1 MKKVIFFVA
10 VSAFLGFMALG
21 SVASADSTVPLSNF
35 TGNIQSGVM
44 SVGETVMQFG
54 AGARVHANA
63 VNRGSGA
70 GNQWGNSNTG
80 SSGGDFQF
88 GSSQSEQS
96 WKAARTIEEAQ
107 VRGLVA
113 GDCNGDNSD
122 DAYRSQMNQ
131 NRKGFMKENLVSNAN
146 CEINHA
152 TMNQSVK

>member
-21 SVASADSTVPLSNF
+21 SVASADSTVPLSNY

-63 VNRGSGA
+63 VNLGSGA

-80 SSGGDFQF
+80 SGGGDYQF

-122 DAYRSQMNQ
+122 GVYRKQMNQ
-131 NRKGFMKENLVSNAN
+131 NRKGFMKEILVSNAQ
-146 CEINHA
+146 CGEYHP
-152 TMNQSVK
+152 TLK

>member
-1 MKKVIFFVA
+1 MKKVILFVV

-21 SVASADSTVPLSNF
+21 SVASADGTVPLSNF
-35 TGNIQSGVM
+35 SSDASGTM
-44 SVGETVMQFG
+44 SVGQTIMQMG
-54 AGARVHANA
+54 AFDRINANA
-63 VNRGSGA
+63 VNLGSRA
-70 GNQWGNSNTG
+70 GTSR
-80 SSGGDFQF
+80 SISGVMQNYQF
-88 GSSQSEQS
+88 GSSQTDQS
-96 WKAARTIEEAQ
+96 WKAAKTIEEAQ

-122 DAYRSQMNQ
+122 GAYRSQMNQ

>member
-1 MKKVIFFVA
+1 MKKAILFVA

-21 SVASADSTVPLSNF
+21 SVASADGTVPLSNF
-35 TGNIQSGVM
+35 TSDASGTM
-44 SVGETVMQFG
+44 SVGQTIMQMG
-54 AGARVHANA
+54 AFDRINANA
-63 VNRGSGA
+63 VNLGSRA
-70 GNQWGNSNTG
+70 GTSR
-80 SSGGDFQF
+80 SISGVMQNYQF
-88 GSSQSEQS
+88 GSSQTDQS
-96 WKAARTIEEAQ
+96 WKAAKTIEEAQ

-122 DAYRSQMNQ
+122 GAYRSQMNQ

>member
-44 SVGETVMQFG
+44 SVGQTVMQFG

-63 VNRGSGA
+63 VNLASGA
-70 GNQWGNSNTG
+70 GNQYGNSNTG

-88 GSSQSEQS
+88 GQSQTDQS
-96 WKAARTIEEAQ
+96 WKAAKTVEEAE
-107 VRGLVA
+107 VHGLVA
-113 GDCNGDNSD
+113 GDCQGENSD
-122 DAYRSQMNQ
+122 AVYRKQMNQ
-131 NRKGFMKENLVSNAN
+131 NRNGFMKERLVSNAQ
-146 CEINHA
+146 CGEYHP
-152 TMNQSVK
+152 TLK

>member
-21 SVASADSTVPLSNF
+21 SVASADGTVPLSNF
-35 TGNIQSGVM
+35 SSDASGTM
-44 SVGETVMQFG
+44 SVGQTIMQMG
-54 AGARVHANA
+54 AFDRINANA
-63 VNRGSGA
+63 VNLGSRA
-70 GNQWGNSNTG
+70 GTSR
-80 SSGGDFQF
+80 SISGVMQNYQF
-88 GSSQSEQS
+88 GSSQTDQS
-96 WKAARTIEEAQ
+96 WKAAKTIEEAQ
-107 VRGLVA
+107 VRGLVP

-122 DAYRSQMNQ
+122 GAYRSQMNQ

>member
-35 TGNIQSGVM
+35 TSNAASGKM
-44 SVGETVMQFG
+44 SVGQTVMQFG
-54 AGARVHANA
+54 AGARVNANA
-63 VNRGSGA
+63 VNLASGA
-70 GNQWGNSNTG
+70 GNQYGNSNTG

-107 VRGLVA
+107 VRGLVP

-122 DAYRSQMNQ
+122 GAYRSQMNQ
-131 NRKGFMKENLVSNAN
+131 NRKGFMKENLVSRAQ
-146 CEINHA
+146 CGEYHP
-152 TMNQSVK
+152 TLK

>member
-44 SVGETVMQFG
+44 SVGQTVMQFG
-54 AGARVHANA
+54 AGARVNANA
-63 VNRGSGA
+63 VNVASGA
-70 GNQWGNSNTG
+70 GNQYGNSNTG

-107 VRGLVA
+107 VHGLVA
-113 GDCNGDNSD
+113 GDCQGENSD
-122 DAYRSQMNQ
+122 AVYCKQMNQ
-131 NRKGFMKENLVSNAN
+131 NRNGFMKERLVSNAQ
-146 CEINHA
+146 CEVNHP
-152 TMNQSVK
+152 TLQQ

>member
-35 TGNIQSGVM
+35 SSDASGTM
-44 SVGETVMQFG
+44 SVGQTIMQMG
-54 AGARVHANA
+54 AFDRINANA
-63 VNRGSGA
+63 VNLGSRA
-70 GNQWGNSNTG
+70 GTSR
-80 SSGGDFQF
+80 SISGVMQNYQF
-88 GSSQSEQS
+88 GSSQTNQS
-96 WKAARTIEEAQ
+96 WKAAKTIEEAQ

-122 DAYRSQMNQ
+122 GAYRSQMNQ

>member
-1 MKKVIFFVA
+1 MKKAIFFVA

-35 TGNIQSGVM
+35 SSDASGTM
-44 SVGETVMQFG
+44 SVGQTIMQMG
-54 AGARVHANA
+54 AFDRINANA
-63 VNRGSGA
+63 VNLGSRA
-70 GNQWGNSNTG
+70 GTSR
-80 SSGGDFQF
+80 SISGVMQNYQF
-88 GSSQSEQS
+88 GSSQTDQS
-96 WKAARTIEEAQ
+96 WKAAKTIEEAQ

-122 DAYRSQMNQ
+122 GAYRSQMNQ

>member
-1 MKKVIFFVA
+1 
-10 VSAFLGFMALG
+10 
-21 SVASADSTVPLSNF
+21 
-35 TGNIQSGVM
+35 M
-44 SVGETVMQFG
+44 SVGQTVMQFG
-54 AGARVHANA
+54 AGARVNANA
-63 VNRGSGA
+63 VNVASGA

-107 VRGLVA
+107 VRGLVP

-122 DAYRSQMNQ
+122 GLYRGQMNQ

>member
-1 MKKVIFFVA
+1 MFVA

-35 TGNIQSGVM
+35 SSDASGTM
-44 SVGETVMQFG
+44 SVGQTVMQFG
-54 AGARVHANA
+54 AGARVNANA
-63 VNRGSGA
+63 VNLASGA
-70 GNQWGNSNTG
+70 GNQYGNSNTG

-107 VRGLVA
+107 VRGLVP

-122 DAYRSQMNQ
+122 GAYRSQMNQ

>member
-35 TGNIQSGVM
+35 SNAASGTM
-44 SVGETVMQFG
+44 SVGQTVMQFG
-54 AGARVHANA
+54 AGARVNANA
-63 VNRGSGA
+63 VNLASGA
-70 GNQWGNSNTG
+70 GNQYGNSNTG

-107 VRGLVA
+107 VRGLVP

-122 DAYRSQMNQ
+122 GAYRSQMNQ

>member
-1 MKKVIFFVA
+1 MKKAILFVV

-35 TGNIQSGVM
+35 SSDASGTM
-44 SVGETVMQFG
+44 SVGQTIMQMG
-54 AGARVHANA
+54 AFDRINANA
-63 VNRGSGA
+63 VNLGSRA
-70 GNQWGNSNTG
+70 GTSR
-80 SSGGDFQF
+80 SISGVMQNYQF
-88 GSSQSEQS
+88 GSSQTDQS
-96 WKAARTIEEAQ
+96 WKAAKTIEEAQ
-107 VRGLVA
+107 VRGLVP

-122 DAYRSQMNQ
+122 GAYRSQMNQ

>member
-21 SVASADSTVPLSNF
+21 SVASADSTVPLSNY

-63 VNRGSGA
+63 VNLGSGA

-88 GSSQSEQS
+88 GSSQTEQS

-122 DAYRSQMNQ
+122 GVYRKQMNQ
-131 NRKGFMKENLVSNAN
+131 NRKGFMKEILVSVAQ
-146 CEINHA
+146 CGEYHP
-152 TMNQSVK
+152 TLK

>member
-35 TGNIQSGVM
+35 SSDASGTM
-44 SVGETVMQFG
+44 SVGQTIMQMG
-54 AGARVHANA
+54 AFDRINANA
-63 VNRGSGA
+63 VNLGSRA
-70 GNQWGNSNTG
+70 GTSR
-80 SSGGDFQF
+80 SISGVMQNYQF
-88 GSSQSEQS
+88 GSSQTDQS
-96 WKAARTIEEAQ
+96 WKAAKTIEEAQ

-122 DAYRSQMNQ
+122 GAYRSQMNQ

>member
-35 TGNIQSGVM
+35 TSNAASGTM
-44 SVGETVMQFG
+44 SVGQTVMQFG
-54 AGARVHANA
+54 AGARVNANA
-63 VNRGSGA
+63 VNLASGA
-70 GNQWGNSNTG
+70 GNQYGNSNTG

-88 GSSQSEQS
+88 GSSQGEQS

-107 VRGLVA
+107 VRGLVP

-122 DAYRSQMNQ
+122 AVYRSQMNQ
-131 NRKGFMKENLVSNAN
+131 SRKGFAKEILVSIAQ
-146 CEINHA
+146 CGEYHP
-152 TMNQSVK
+152 TLK

>member
-35 TGNIQSGVM
+35 SNAASGKM
-44 SVGETVMQFG
+44 SVGQTVMQFG
-54 AGARVHANA
+54 AGARVNANA
-63 VNRGSGA
+63 VNLASGA
-70 GNQWGNSNTG
+70 GNQYGNSNTG

-122 DAYRSQMNQ
+122 GAYRSQMNQ